1 MRKFRH
7 IFLLFAGLLASMCL
21 KAEDGGTILW
31 WLIEDSS
38 NPPPVDWYGTPAT
51 MADIGADSARL
62 RVDDAGG
69 TVAYLDFYMLDP
81 ISGDYELWSGPEGG
95 SIPVWAF
102 TDIAGYT
109 SPEYKFSVELGQWES
124 GDWVKSLAFSEPVSY
139 ATIAEHVGT
148 WEEMLGPDATP
159 WSPSSYTVPEPSA
172 GLLMM
177 LGAAAL
183 VLRRKQRRTSQ
194 RP

>member
-51 MADIGADSARL
+51 MAQIGADSARL

-69 TVAYLDFYMLDP
+69 TVAYLDFYVLNPDTHP
-81 ISGDYELWSGPEGG
+81 PEYELWSGPEGG
-95 SIPVWAF
+95 GIPLEAF

-109 SPEYKFSVELGQWES
+109 SAEYKFSVELGQYDS
-124 GDWVKSLAFSEPVSY
+124 GEWVKSLAFSEPVSY

-148 WEEMLGPDATP
+148 WEEMEGRAVPP

-183 VLRRKQRRTSQ
+183 ALRRKQRRTA
-194 RP
+194 